1 MAPSIATG
9 LRPARLT
16 RAALAAAALLASHG
30 ALAQVYAGVSPTGAV
45 VLSDFRSEDAPAVLI
60 AAPPA
65 PAPAPSVT
73 PGPTLAPS
81 EVHAIVREVAAA
93 ESVPAPLLHAVI
105 AVESAYDPRAV
116 SPKGAQGLMQ
126 LMPDTARRFG
136 VSDPFDPRQ
145 NVRAGARYLKDLLA
159 LFDGDLALA
168 LAAYNA
174 GEQAVL
180 RAGRRIPAYVETQRY
195 VPRVLARLARAGGA

>member
-1 MAPSIATG
+1 MAPTIATV

-16 RAALAAAALLASHG
+16 RAALAAAALLSSHA

-60 AAPPA
+60 AASPAPVPEPSAPPA
-65 PAPAPSVT
+65 PAPART
-73 PGPTLAPS
+73 D
-81 EVHAIVREVAAA
+81 VHAIVREVAAA
-93 ESVPAPLLHAVI
+93 EGVPAPLLHAVI

-159 LFDGDLALA
+159 LFERTRTTAPTTRESTTRHFLSVGYRLDL
-168 LAAYNA
+168 
-174 GEQAVL
+174 
-180 RAGRRIPAYVETQRY
+180 
-195 VPRVLARLARAGGA
+195 